1 MSQLFRGLGLQV
13 ARSRRYGSPRH
24 VLIPLPPR
32 QGCWTSLGSHV
43 HFYGSQRW
51 SLTAQPLA
59 WPLCVQASSSA
70 AQLQACFVSV
80 RSAQSPRRRLSCSLA
95 VSVSS
100 PLHCSGSLQP
110 RPAGPS
116 HAGMQASP
124 LRKKQTLKAK
134 AKPSVVGCACPSPVS
149 GQEASRPPILR
160 PRLEKGSALPEAH
173 QYQGVFPS
181 GPELSCLAA
190 TPAEWGLLLGPP
202 PLGPP

>member
-1 MSQLFRGLGLQV
+1 MAASSGLRLP
-13 ARSRRYGSPRH
+13 SRWPGPCVCRPPALLPSSRH
-24 VLIPLPPR
+24 VLCLSALLNLP
-32 QGCWTSLGSHV
+32 GCV
-43 HFYGSQRW
+43 
-51 SLTAQPLA
+51 
-59 WPLCVQASSSA
+59 
-70 AQLQACFVSV
+70 
-80 RSAQSPRRRLSCSLA
+80 LSRSLA

-100 PLHCSGSLQP
+100 PLHCSSSLQP
-110 RPAGPS
+110 HPAGPS

-134 AKPSVVGCACPSPVS
+134 AKPSVVGCARPSPVP

-190 TPAEWGLLLGPP
+190 TPADWGLLLGPP